1 MTAAAEP
8 GQALPGTQPRKGGE
22 ASSPMAAAP
31 AGAINGCVAQQ
42 RQLQFEVSHYIELL
56 LIELG
61 TMARA
66 ADLRHLVYFLELT
79 RQEASHQTERCRP
92 DH

>member
-1 MTAAAEP
+1 MSAAADPSQARP
-8 GQALPGTQPRKGGE
+8 GSQPRKSRK
-22 ASSPMAAAP
+22 ASSPTAAAP
-31 AGAINGCVAQQ
+31 AGAIDGSAAKR

-79 RQEASHQTERCRP
+79 RLEASDQTERCRP
-92 DH
+92 DR

>member
-1 MTAAAEP
+1 
-8 GQALPGTQPRKGGE
+8 
-22 ASSPMAAAP
+22 MAAAR
-31 AGAINGCVAQQ
+31 AGAIDGCVAEQ
-42 RQLQFEVSHYIELL
+42 RQLQFEVAHYIELP

-79 RQEASHQTERCRP
+79 RLEASDHTERCRP
-92 DH
+92 DQ

>member
-1 MTAAAEP
+1 
-8 GQALPGTQPRKGGE
+8 
-22 ASSPMAAAP
+22 MAAAP
-31 AGAINGCVAQQ
+31 AGAIDGCVAQQ
-42 RQLQFEVSHYIELL
+42 RQLQFEVAHYIELL
-56 LIELG
+56 LVELG

>member
-1 MTAAAEP
+1 MTA
-8 GQALPGTQPRKGGE
+8 T
-22 ASSPMAAAP
+22 P
-31 AGAINGCVAQQ
+31 AGATDDCAAQR

-66 ADLRHLVYFLELT
+66 ADLRHLAYFLELT
-79 RQEASHQTERCRP
+79 HQEARDQTERCRP
-92 DH
+92 